1 MRRILLAFVVV
12 LLALSMGAFCV
23 SCGIPSDTVIKEG
36 SGSPLNTNL
45 FRADDTPAE
54 IRYTISFSTGTS
66 EVIDSLEAL
75 TLSDSQVPIPS
86 NNYKL
91 GYRFEGWY
99 LASDFSGSALTFPY
113 TFSRNTI
120 LYAKWMANTTI
131 RIENVEQL
139 LDVKDDLMGSYALV
153 RDLDLS
159 QYGAWIPIGDR
170 ITPFSGVFDGNGY
183 AIYNMTIEDLVEDE
197 EFNELPIGLFG
208 RVTGQV
214 KNVTLV
220 DYKIT
225 LEGEKSRFMIG
236 GIVGQ
241 LDGGTLLSSQAKGE
255 IINSEMTY
263 KRKFV
268 DTFWVTAKPS
278 TKVSLGGAV
287 GRIENG
293 GTVSGVSTEGSI
305 ISYSNAT
312 EIFCGGVVG
321 SNGEA
326 VGSSGDAV
334 ENGGTITSCHS
345 TTNINGKCAGG
356 LVGYNNG
363 LVEKSYAIGYIEGS
377 LSYPSVVGG
386 LAAYN
391 HTLGVINRSYAT
403 GGVKGRTAGG
413 LIGVNKFDYEIA
425 TGGLVNNCYA
435 SGDVFASEYA
445 GGLIG
450 RAVSDIPYFGWE
462 DFSGQIFNPVEEND
476 VSGISFKAINHCLSY
491 GNVTAN
497 ASETTYEDADGE
509 DVRVIGVFYP
519 VFAGGMVGQSNE
531 MLIGN
536 CIAFGDVEGISH
548 RISEEGGPI
557 NGTNPAYVNNFV
569 GHSTNTS
576 DVFQNVYCVEE
587 QLVERNGIA
596 YSDFNTVSNLT
607 YQDINAGSHLRINMG
622 FDTLIW
628 TLTGLDVENGVYPTL
643 LN

>member
-12 LLALSMGAFCV
+12 LLTLSVGAFCV
-23 SCGIPSDTVIKEG
+23 SCGIPSDSVILEG
-36 SGSPLNTNL
+36 SGIPLTNL

-54 IRYTISFSTGTS
+54 VRYTVSFSTGTS
-66 EVIDSLEAL
+66 EEIASMQVL
-75 TLSDSQVPIPS
+75 TLNPSQVPTPS
-86 NNYKL
+86 ASYKV

-99 LASDFSGSALTFPY
+99 LASDFSGSKLEFPY
-113 TFSRNTI
+113 TFSRNTTI
-120 LYAKWMANTTI
+120 YAKWISNLTI

-139 LDVKDDLMGSYALV
+139 LSVKDDLLGSYALV

-159 QYGAWIPIGDR
+159 QYGVWTPIGD
-170 ITPFSGVFDGNGY
+170 IVTPFEGVFDGNGY
-183 AIYNMTIEDLVEDE
+183 SISNMTINDIVEDE
-197 EFNELPIGLFG
+197 EFNELPIGFFG
-208 RVTGQV
+208 KVKGQV

-241 LDGGTLLSSQAKGE
+241 LDGGTLLNSSAKGQ

-263 KRKFV
+263 RRKFV

-312 EIFCGGVVG
+312 EIYCGGVVG
-321 SNGEA
+321 SNGVA
-326 VGSSGDAV
+326 GSSGV
-334 ENGGTITSCHS
+334 EAIYGGTITSCHS
-345 TTNINGKCAGG
+345 ITTIFGKCAGG

-363 LVEKSYAIGYIEGS
+363 LVERSSATGFIEGS

-391 HTLGVINRSYAT
+391 HTLGIINRSYAT

-425 TGGLVNNCYA
+425 TGGMVNNCYA

-491 GNVTAN
+491 GNVIAN
-497 ASETTYEDADGE
+497 ASETTYENADGE
-509 DVRVIGVFYP
+509 EVRVLGVFYP

-536 CIAFGDVEGISH
+536 CIAFGDVEGISN
-548 RISEEGGPI
+548 RVAEEGGPI
-557 NGTNPAYVNNFV
+557 NATNPAYVNNFV

-587 QLVERNGIA
+587 QSVERNGID
-596 YSDFNTVSNLT
+596 YSDFNTVTILT
-607 YQDINAGSHLRINMG
+607 YQDINAGSYLRINMG
-622 FDTLIW
+622 FDTSIW